1 MKRIYRNVCGVLAF
15 SIWAAPAAAQEPAW
29 ADALASD
36 IQAHVERQA
45 EIIARTAATV
55 ADRQAEA
62 FARAASKA
70 ASTFAERHADMVA
83 MAVEAQIRGGRAGR
97 RAAEDARDA
106 ERRRRNDERRG
117 PEYTEKVSKTLR
129 LGRNGIFD
137 LQNVGGSIVVAGGA
151 GNDVRIEAVKRVRHP
166 NESQARQLLKDIDIL
181 MTERNG
187 NVEVR
192 TEYPRRNWSGGVD
205 YTVSV
210 PRDADVVLRSV
221 SGDIRVTSL
230 NGELRAESVSG
241 NVVASA
247 VRRIRQAK
255 SISGDVEIVD
265 SEGDEVGGG
274 TVSGDIVARNL
285 KVRTADFQTVSGSLR
300 MTDVE
305 SDRANAQSVSGEID
319 FVGRLARNGRYSF
332 QSHSGNVR
340 VAPTGSQGFTL
351 EATTFSGDVR
361 SDYPLTM
368 QGVIAAGARPPS
380 PPPPLDP
387 NRLTPPPPPRPP
399 RGPNRGIR
407 GSFGDGSAMLSLQSF
422 SGNITIDK
430 R

>member
-1 MKRIYRNVCGVLAF
+1 MKRIHRNVCGVLAF
-15 SIWAAPAAAQEPAW
+15 SVWATPAAAQDPSW
-29 ADALASD
+29 ARELARD
-36 IQAHVERQA
+36 VQARIEIQVEA
-45 EIIARTAATV
+45 I
-55 ADRQAEA
+55 
-62 FARAASKA
+62 ARAASEA
-70 ASTFAERHADMVA
+70 AERHADAVA
-83 MAVEAQIRGGRAGR
+83 RVAGELAERHTEAIALALEAQIQRGRAGR
-97 RAAEDARDA
+97 AEREA

-117 PEYTEKVSKTLR
+117 PEYTEQVSKTLR
-129 LGRNGIFD
+129 LGRNGMFD
-137 LQNVGGSIVVAGGA
+137 LQNVGGTIVVTGG
-151 GNDVRIEAVKRVRHP
+151 GGTDVRIDAVKRVRHP
-166 NESQARQLLKDIDIL
+166 NESQARELLKDIDIVIN
-181 MTERNG
+181 ERNG

-210 PRDADVVLRSV
+210 PRDAEVVLRSV

-230 NGELRAESVSG
+230 NGEVRAESVSG

-255 SISGDVEIVD
+255 SVSGDVEIGD
-265 SEGDEVGGG
+265 SEGEEVAGA

-285 KVRTADFQTVSGSLR
+285 RVRTADFQTVSGSLR

-305 SDRANAQSVSGEID
+305 AERATVHSVSGEID
-319 FVGRLARNGRYSF
+319 FSGRLARNSRYSF

-340 VAPTGSQGFTL
+340 VTPTGAQGFTL
-351 EATTFSGDVR
+351 EATTFSGNVR
-361 SDYPLTM
+361 SDYPLTI
-368 QGVIAAGARPPS
+368 QSPS
-380 PPPPLDP
+380 FG
-387 NRLTPPPPPRPP
+387 
-399 RGPNRGIR
+399 RGGFAPGNRGAVR